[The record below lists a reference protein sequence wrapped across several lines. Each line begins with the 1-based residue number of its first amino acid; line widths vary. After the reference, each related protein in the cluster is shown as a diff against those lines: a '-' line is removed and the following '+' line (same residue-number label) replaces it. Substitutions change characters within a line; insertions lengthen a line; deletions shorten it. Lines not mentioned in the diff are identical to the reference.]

1 MGGTPTITD
10 SFYFPR
16 CLNDEWKRDGYSEVY
31 TEYENEK
38 FCVTSV
44 PSSTKDNSTL
54 LFKHEITLVS
64 RREILDNT
72 LFFDA
77 VAKDSDMFSV
87 DKYRSNQTTFNFSGT
102 IYEFV
107 DRINSSLAYV
117 GAYNPKAKEEKD
129 KGYHVEITEGYGTDD
144 IQELSFS
151 DQYITDVLQEIYNTF
166 GLTYYWKGNVCYVGK
181 YENDLTDENNII
193 KYGVNDALISVNEG
207 NTNNKIIDMVTGY
220 GSSDNIPFYY
230 PNDDEFG
237 KAIYKTSLIEESQ
250 VTIALSK
257 LQKNVGGDYAKT
269 YQFCKRIGDT
279 TGIIPITQLN
289 TPFSGASGSLVVKS
303 GESFVRIKT
312 FVINAKAGTK
322 IHEAEIKA
330 SHTTIDSVTI
340 KSDTFESYIE
350 ILKKTDNKYEGNRT
364 EGNGKYND
372 VYECIEPGLY
382 LVTLRESIT
391 VVSKTGKSISV
402 DDAINY
408 SYQGSLKV
416 DYQNQSEYYWKY
428 DKGIVEYEDGGI
440 EVVAPSTTPFAKS
453 VVTFETKNNPSVT
466 VYTYYEFSE
475 AIDTTTEAEAAKVY
489 ISGREWIMPTD
500 KLMPSVYRNTGGA
513 QRFYFATDN
522 ISEEYRD
529 IYLNPS
535 TNKQYEFK
543 NKYKEGNPHQG
554 STSFDEIK
562 PTIRDIRNDVIQA
575 DGLGQLFGEIADVA
589 FDSADSDVKDSDG
602 NFVHQYFYI
611 KLHKFSGEFGFNLF
625 SSALEEEAKIEMID
639 CQGCPAC
646 SFPIR
651 VVWNAA
657 KNKCYNCVS
666 VDKNGNL
673 KSLRS
678 EANDYILSD
687 TEAQL
692 DTLNQNTLF
701 TEVWIAVQKDASTL
715 GLVMPNVNGNFKPK
729 SGDKFVI
736 TGINPPK
743 VLTLAAEKRLDKAL
757 IKYMSENNKDKFD
770 YSVKFSRIYL
780 AEHPNFAQKLNENAK
795 VCLEYNGE
803 RHELFVNNYSVK
815 RDGKI
820 LAEVSVELTES
831 VEPTQSDIKQIVDS
845 VKNSI
850 SFGSS
855 VGSNKFNASTT
866 DKLYLSKLKD
876 DTAQGLI
883 TFLKGLK
890 SQDVIKAIN
899 GMSLGNGE
907 SYVNGNGDA
916 KLTDVVVDRI
926 HDKNSTP
933 SDRVIIGAQGFD
945 FYMGDDG
952 KSHLYVD
959 YLTARTRMFAS
970 SVEIRKVSYSGGTT
984 IFSNAGSQIAKV
996 SHIWDAAK
1004 EKVIAYKCYAVAD
1017 DGTTKTMNWWHV
1029 GMMALCQTFNVKA
1042 GELEKLANR
1051 YYWRMVVG
1059 VGQEK
1064 LDGKLYDYVILSNVK
1079 EFQGNIL
1086 TIPTYSDKTLA
1097 NEQKKKLVWG
1107 NVMVEVTMDDG
1118 MQTLASLFMEQEGTD
1133 VDDNGNKI
1141 ADRVFYGY
1149 DGDEPDAPA
1158 PFDVIVQVGDQ
1169 IQWKK
1174 YGNVIKLSTVTED
1187 SATYNAPAITMYHK
1201 LGAPHYT
1208 GSLDANDN
1216 KVVNPFQWKIITTI
1230 ISPEKVMHNTDNFQ
1244 LFQGTPDNIVDPIT
1258 IMYDIVPSV
1267 AYYTRHPSTQ
1277 TTTPSDIT
1285 FKVSKRTGNKIE
1297 TLTDAQIY
1305 AEYTLLNGSS
1315 ATKLLPNKA
1324 LSDIGNLYQITLVK
1338 LKSTIKEADHED
1350 IVVTLDMPVLTDGV
1364 KGNPGAAGKDGKTP
1378 SVVSTTYQYAITAT
1392 SAKPADSEWKSVMP
1406 DPSKYEGKF
1415 LWTKTT
1421 TTWSTGDKTDTFSCT
1436 YIGTDGAAGT
1446 SVTIKGTLGSIS
1458 ELPSTGTAGDSYI
1471 IGGFLWVYAGTTTE
1485 DSNNHNGYTNVGKIK
1500 GEDGKSATQYYIH
1513 TAWMKALDGTGFTV
1527 ANPNGDAY
1535 PYVGTL
1541 VDANEKDS
1549 TNWRDYKWTYVK
1561 GDTGSKGDK
1570 GDRGIDGTDALEVT
1584 IKNAP
1589 LVFDTN
1595 DNGVVSSSAVQTA
1608 EIWITRDG
1616 KNVIADIK
1624 NPSITGSLNFT
1635 IGSDNA
1641 VIRKTSECLQI
1652 VLKGIGIAKESV
1664 NGNYVSKTSG
1674 YVVVSF
1680 NDGTNPFQRQIL
1692 FNVNVA
1698 RFNSSVIQT
1707 AKLYEQKYTEV
1718 SNKYDAL
1725 PEEVRDKESFT
1736 EYNSAIKQTAR
1747 GISLSVTEQAAKK
1760 RNLLSNSDFARNGGF
1775 YIYQHLYATIE
1786 RYDRHN
1792 DENVF
1797 YSYPKD
1803 HIFYSKLMWE
1813 GSKAGEIDQGSH
1825 NIPIVIGK
1833 KYTLTCWAK
1842 VSDTSLPL
1850 TLQVYSQA
1858 AQTGNSATASK
1869 GDLLNQEVK
1878 LDSANTWQ
1886 LISYTFV
1893 ASGGYSYCSVRL
1905 YFYPPSTTRIKG
1917 YISQPMLE
1925 QADSYNG
1932 WTLAEEDYVYRNGNM
1947 LDNTRYLNTGGN
1959 LITVGTIYNNVKD
1972 NCSMSEASVDMVTT
1986 ARRTGT
1992 LLRYKLPLE
2001 AYTDYVLSFYIRSKD
2016 LDSKQNVICTIIQDS
2031 GVFFAEALMQ
2041 GEKESVEFLS
2051 NYTSLNGNTTTSGYA
2066 SLSPIPTEWTKVS
2079 YHFSLKTKNTAQ
2091 PISILAYAQN
2101 GAGTLQICQPK
2112 LEKAVTNTAW
2122 TEAKQDVAFK
2132 DKYKRAGI
2140 DLDTETIRLSAERTI
2155 IDGDMYLKGILIENT
2170 AEPVKSDFF
2179 PIVCDLKQN
2188 KSIAV
2193 GTYTGNEN
2201 YTTGSTMQFV
2211 LLPMI
2216 YDTPCINMNGNETTV
2231 AGLRESGVKLT
2242 IFSKYNPMVAKWAN
2256 AKRMRYRDSEKN
2268 NNNVWGGKEPYVIL
2282 HDAITVVYADPR
2294 IAFLKNYTGSG
2305 TIKPESNGK
2314 PSYKGVNNA
2323 GYKHGCFVCN
2333 GRRGRFLLLMPGQ
2346 ALHLTSSI
2354 ERWDNEDVLMW
2365 YVDNASEFV
2374 PISKNVRFYDSNYN
2388 PDLEESVKHQY
2399 EWDNVGYSSN
2409 HDSSFPGDTLSA
2421 LDNYVYE
2428 DVLFAPPQLSNDYPA
2443 DDAWGMNVVKS
2454 EVSLSIPLF

>member
-1 MGGTPTITD
+1 MFSNLLYLKVDKLDESGKVVKTLPFPSASDQIILGTYTYEAKRMGGTPTITD

-31 TEYENEK
+31 AEYENEK

-77 VAKDSDMFSV
+77 VSKDNDMFSV
-87 DKYRSNQTTFNFSGT
+87 DKYRSNQTTFSFSGT

-107 DRINSSLAYV
+107 DRINSSLAYIGV
-117 GAYNPKAKEEKD
+117 YNPKAKEEND

-166 GLTYYWKGNVCYVGK
+166 GLTYYWKGNICYVGK
-181 YENDLTDENNII
+181 CENDLTDENNVI
-193 KYGVNDALISVNEG
+193 KYGVNDALISVNEE

-312 FVINAKAGTK
+312 FVISAKAGTK
-322 IHEAEIKA
+322 IHEAEIKTA
-330 SHTTIDSVTI
+330 HTTTDNVTI

-350 ILKKTDNKYEGNRT
+350 VLKKTDNKYEDSGT
-364 EGNGKYND
+364 DWNGKYNG
-372 VYECIEPGLY
+372 VYECIEAGLY
-382 LVTLRESIT
+382 HVTLRETIT

-440 EVVAPSTTPFAKS
+440 EVIAPSTTPFAKS
-453 VVTFETKNNPSVT
+453 VVTFAPKNDPSVT

-513 QRFYFATDN
+513 QRFYFATEN
-522 ISEEYRD
+522 PSEEYRD
-529 IYLNPS
+529 IYLNPN

-543 NKYKEGNPHQG
+543 NKYKEDNPHQG
-554 STSFDEIK
+554 STSFEDIK

-589 FDSADSDVKDSDG
+589 FDSTDSDVKDGDG
-602 NFVHQYFYI
+602 NYIHQYFYI

-625 SSALEEEAKIEMID
+625 SSASEEGAKIEMID

-646 SFPIR
+646 SFPIK
-651 VVWNAA
+651 VVWVAA

-666 VDKNGNL
+666 VDKDGNL
-673 KSLRS
+673 KSLRT

-692 DTLNQNTLF
+692 DTLNQNTMLS
-701 TEVWIAVQKDASTL
+701 EVWIAVQKDASTL
-715 GLVMPNVNGNFKPK
+715 GIVMPNVNGNFKPK
-729 SGDKFVI
+729 RGDKFVI

-743 VLTLAAEKRLDKAL
+743 VLTLAAEKKLDKAL
-757 IKYMSENNKDKFD
+757 IKYMSENNEDKFN

-907 SYVNGNGDA
+907 NYVKGNGDA
-916 KLTDVVVDRI
+916 KLADVVVDRI

-945 FYMGDDG
+945 LYMGDDG
-952 KSHLYVD
+952 KSHLFVD

-996 SHIWDAAK
+996 SYIWDAAK

-1042 GELEKLANR
+1042 GENEKLANR
-1051 YYWRMVVG
+1051 YYWRLVVG

-1064 LDGKLYDYVILSNVK
+1064 IEGKLYDYVILSNVK
-1079 EFQGNIL
+1079 EFQGNLL

-1107 NVMVEVTMDDG
+1107 NVMVEVTMNDG
-1118 MQTLASLFMEQEGTD
+1118 MQTLASLFMEQEGKD

-1141 ADRVFYGY
+1141 AERVFYGY

-1158 PFDVIVQVGDQ
+1158 PYDVIVQVGDQ

-1174 YGNVIKLSTVTED
+1174 YGNIIKLSTFTED

-1208 GSLDANDN
+1208 GSLDTNDN
-1216 KVVNPFQWKIITTI
+1216 KIVNPYQWKIITTI

-1297 TLTDAQIY
+1297 TLDDAQIY
-1305 AEYTLLNGSS
+1305 AEYTLLNGNS
-1315 ATKLLPNKA
+1315 ATMLLTNNA
-1324 LSDIGNLYQITLVK
+1324 LSDIGNLYQITSVK

-1350 IVVTLDMPVLTDGV
+1350 VVVTYDLPILTDGV
-1364 KGNPGAAGKDGKTP
+1364 KGDQGEPGDNGTPGSDG
-1378 SVVSTTYQYAITAT
+1378 
-1392 SAKPADSEWKSVMP
+1392 
-1406 DPSKYEGKF
+1406 
-1415 LWTKTT
+1415 L
-1421 TTWSTGDKTDTFSCT
+1421 
-1436 YIGTDGAAGT
+1436 
-1446 SVTIKGTLGSIS
+1446 
-1458 ELPSTGTAGDSYI
+1458 
-1471 IGGFLWVYAGTTTE
+1471 
-1485 DSNNHNGYTNVGKIK
+1485 
-1500 GEDGKSATQYYIH
+1500 
-1513 TAWMKALDGTGFTV
+1513 
-1527 ANPNGDAY
+1527 
-1535 PYVGTL
+1535 
-1541 VDANEKDS
+1541 
-1549 TNWRDYKWTYVK
+1549 
-1561 GDTGSKGDK
+1561 
-1570 GDRGIDGTDALEVT
+1570 DALEVT

-1589 LVFDTN
+1589 LVFDTD
-1595 DNGVVSSSAVQTA
+1595 DNGVVNSSAVQVA
-1608 EIWITRDG
+1608 EIWARRDG
-1616 KNVIADIK
+1616 ENVIADIK
-1624 NPSITGSLNFT
+1624 NVNIVDSLNFT
-1635 IGSDNA
+1635 IGSENA

-1652 VLKGIGIAKESV
+1652 ALKGIGIAKETV
-1664 NGNYVSKTSG
+1664 NGNAVSKTSG

-1680 NDGTNPFQRQIL
+1680 DDGNNMFYRQIV
-1692 FNVNVA
+1692 FNVNVS
-1698 RFNSSVIQT
+1698 RFNSSVVQT

-1718 SNKYDAL
+1718 SNKYEAL
-1725 PEEVRDKESFT
+1725 PEEVRNKESFT

-1747 GISLSVTEQAAKK
+1747 EISLSVTEEAAKK
-1760 RNLLSNSDFARNGGF
+1760 RNLLVNSDFARNGGF
-1775 YIYQHLYATIE
+1775 CITYETRSVIE
-1786 RYDRHN
+1786 RLGGYDGSNCIHT
-1792 DENVF
+1792 F
-1797 YSYPKD
+1797 TSSTAIYP
-1803 HIFYSKLMWE
+1803 IVRWE
-1813 GSKAGEIDQGSH
+1813 GVNNSCN
-1825 NIPIVIGK
+1825 NIPIVKGK
-1833 KYTLTCWAK
+1833 KYTISCWVKATNTIANFFVK
-1842 VSDTSLPL
+1842 VFR
-1850 TLQVYSQA
+1850 QA
-1858 AQTGNSATASK
+1858 ELTGNSASATTDAI
-1869 GDLLNQEVK
+1869 LNKEVE
-1878 LDSANTWQ
+1878 LNAANTWQ
-1886 LISYTFV
+1886 LVSYTFE
-1893 ASGGYSYCSVRL
+1893 ATGDMSYASVRL
-1905 YFYPPSTTRIKG
+1905 YFQAKTSTRIDG
-1917 YISQPMLE
+1917 YICRPMLE

-1932 WTLAEEDYVYRNGNM
+1932 WTLSEEDYDYRGGNM
-1947 LDNTRYLNTGGN
+1947 LDNTRYLNIGGD
-1959 LITVGTIYNNVKD
+1959 LKAVGKVVTNAKD
-1972 NCSMSEASVDMVTT
+1972 GCSLSEASVE
-1986 ARRTGT
+1986 TGKSNT
-1992 LLRYKLPLE
+1992 LLRFETVPVTINMD
-2001 AYTDYVLSFYIRSKD
+2001 YTLSFLVRSVN
-2016 LDSKQNVICTIIQDS
+2016 DSNKNVKCTINLVDN
-2031 GVFFAEALMQ
+2031 VKYAECSNR
-2041 GEKESVEFLS
+2041 SVS
-2051 NYTSLNGNTTTSGYA
+2051 NYTTTTKTDSSAPSSGYVEIEN
-2066 SLSPIPTEWTKVS
+2066 IPTEWTKVW
-2079 YHFSLKTKNTAQ
+2079 YHFSAQ
-2091 PISILAYAQN
+2091 AGSQKQIVAIQVYGAN

-2112 LEKAVTNTAW
+2112 LEAGVMNTPW
-2122 TEAKQDVAFK
+2122 TEATEDIANK
-2132 DKYKRAGI
+2132 DALRRTGI
-2140 DLDTETIRLSAERTI
+2140 DIENGKITLNADNTI
-2155 IDGDMYLKGILIENT
+2155 ISGDLHLRGVLVENYEDVSAT
-2170 AEPVKSDFF
+2170 DDKFV
-2179 PIVCDLKQN
+2179 VCDMKAH
-2188 KSIAV
+2188 KSVTVHAAR
-2193 GTYTGNEN
+2193 
-2201 YTTGSTMQFV
+2201 V
-2211 LLPMI
+2211 LLPMLDELTVKDSLNKSYI
-2216 YDTPCINMNGNETTV
+2216 VNGLTE
-2231 AGLRESGVKLT
+2231 AGLKLT
-2242 IFSKYNPMVAKWAN
+2242 IAAKYESYVAKWARTTP
-2256 AKRMRYRDSEKN
+2256 ALYADYKN
-2268 NNNVWGGKEPYVIL
+2268 FDNIGLMATYHNY
-2282 HDAITVVYADPR
+2282 ATVVFADPR
-2294 IAFLKNYTGSG
+2294 IANVDNYVFKNDNYWSELRPTIFPEGGGGYGSTGYEG
-2305 TIKPESNGK
+2305 
-2314 PSYKGVNNA
+2314 GV
-2323 GYKHGCFVCN
+2323 FVCN
-2333 GRRGRFLLLMPGQ
+2333 GRRGRILVLMPGQ
-2346 ALHLTSSI
+2346 TLHLTSAI
-2354 ERWDNEDVLMW
+2354 EYVNDKQVLVW
-2365 YVDNASEFV
+2365 YVDNSSDFE
-2374 PISKNVRFYDSNYN
+2374 PISKELRFYLDVVHEGASYEHGFQANGGNAFPMEVYGSSGSEYEDAIFATSILN
-2388 PDLEESVKHQY
+2388 EDNLADTSLHA
-2399 EWDNVGYSSN
+2399 EWDI
-2409 HDSSFPGDTLSA
+2409 L
-2421 LDNYVYE
+2421 
-2428 DVLFAPPQLSNDYPA
+2428 
-2443 DDAWGMNVVKS
+2443 
-2454 EVSLSIPLF
+2454 